1 VRKSGVVLVGILMVS
16 CSKNPVPK
24 PDNLLDDDVM
34 TDILFDIAILQATD
48 GNMTYRLAENNIN
61 VNTYIYKKY
70 EIDST
75 TYYQNQKYY
84 AANARKYKKMYQ
96 EVLERLDKIKA
107 ESEIKKDTTQNK
119 NKYPTK
125 TK

>member
-1 VRKSGVVLVGILMVS
+1 MKKIVVVLVGILMVS

-107 ESEIKKDTTQNK
+107 ESEIKKDTTQNN

>member
-1 VRKSGVVLVGILMVS
+1 MVS

>member
-1 VRKSGVVLVGILMVS
+1 MKKIVVVLVGILMVS